1 MTTFGTT
8 GKAALDRRQLL
19 QGAAALGVTVTAGLT
34 ATQAHAAGSIDAVM
48 VNAAI
53 GGPLR
58 AALESSFGGKVNDAP
73 WQSTTDVVS
82 RLTAPGG
89 TGRYDL
95 LIAGSDFV
103 RKPVLGPRP
112 GSELAAPLDTKA
124 MSNFGHVAQAFK
136 KDLAE
141 RDGKVFMAPVFWGF
155 DSVVYN
161 TEILPEN
168 DPFTQSWAPLFE
180 DKYAGKIAWYDA
192 AHQMIM
198 AAGLHLGR
206 AAPETLDGKE
216 LDEVVQF
223 LISRKKNIRTIWSTF
238 AQGTNLLATGEVAC
252 LYGPIPVR
260 TELQKKGFKITNAW
274 PKEGVISFAHAA
286 FIPKDAK
293 NAASAQAV
301 INAML
306 GKDYASQVTKVS
318 GYLST
323 SDLGTQ
329 DFTPEERKRYG
340 YGVLDGS
347 TKHHGLGFPP
357 AIGKWIE
364 GWNRVKSA

>member
-1 MTTFGTT
+1 MSKLNSAPSGPSRRMLLKT
-8 GKAALDRRQLL
+8 GAGL
-19 QGAAALGVTVTAGLT
+19 GAAAGLGLWGTA
-34 ATQAHAAGSIDAVM
+34 AQAAASIDVVM

-53 GGPLR
+53 SGPLR
-58 AALESSFGGKVNDAP
+58 GVLEGASGGKINDAP

-103 RKPVLGPRP
+103 RKPIMGPRP
-112 GSELAAPLDTKA
+112 GSELVLPLDTAK
-124 MSNFGHVAQAFK
+124 MPNFGQVADAFK
-136 KDLAE
+136 KDVAD
-141 RDGKVFMAPVFWGF
+141 RDGKIYMVPVFWGF
-155 DSVVYN
+155 DSVIYN
-161 TEILPEN
+161 TEQMPEN
-168 DPFTQSWAPLFE
+168 DPFTQSWGPLFE
-180 DKYAGKIAWYDA
+180 DRYAGRIAWYDA

-198 AAGLHLGR
+198 AAGLHLGNPR
-206 AAPETLDGKE
+206 PEDLDGKD
-216 LDEVVQF
+216 LDEVVRF
-223 LISRKKNIRTIWSTF
+223 LIARKKNIRTIWSTF

-260 TELQKKGFKITNAW
+260 AELQRKGFKITNAW
-274 PKEGVISFAHAA
+274 PREGVLSFAHSA
-286 FIPKDAK
+286 FVPRDSK
-293 NAASAQAV
+293 NLEASQAV

-306 GKDYASQVTKVS
+306 GKDYASQVTKAS

-323 SDLGTQ
+323 SNLGSQ
-329 DFTPEERKRYG
+329 DFSAEERKRFG

-357 AIGKWIE
+357 AIAKWIE

>member
-1 MTTFGTT
+1 MSKIRTT
-8 GKAALDRRQLL
+8 GIANINRRRLLKGVAAI
-19 QGAAALGVTVTAGLT
+19 GAAAGMGLSATAVG
-34 ATQAHAAGSIDAVM
+34 AAESIDVVM

-53 GGPLR
+53 GGTLR
-58 AALESSFGGKVNDAP
+58 APLEAASGGKINDAP

-89 TGRYDL
+89 TSRYDL
-95 LIAGSDFV
+95 LIATADFV
-103 RKPVLGPRP
+103 RTPALGPKA
-112 GSELAAPLDTKA
+112 GSELVKAFDTTK
-124 MSNFGHVAQAFK
+124 MSNFSQVADAFQ
-136 KDLAE
+136 KDLAA
-141 RDGKVFMAPVFWGF
+141 RDGKVFLVPVFWGF

-161 TEILPEN
+161 TDVLPEN
-168 DPFTQSWAPLFE
+168 DPYTQSWAPLFE
-180 DKYAGKIAWYDA
+180 DKYAGRIAWYDA

-198 AAGLHLGR
+198 AAGLHLGHVK
-206 AAPETLDGKE
+206 PETLQGKD
-216 LDEVVQF
+216 LDDVVNF
-223 LISRKKNIRTIWSTF
+223 LISKKKNIRTIWSTF

-260 TELQKKGFKITNAW
+260 AELQRKGFKITNAW
-274 PKEGVISFAHAA
+274 PKEGVLSFAHAA

-293 NAASAQAV
+293 NPEAAQAMV
-301 INAML
+301 NAML
-306 GKDYASQVTKVS
+306 GKDYASQLTKVS

-323 SDLGTQ
+323 SKLGAQ

-347 TKHHGLGFPP
+347 TKQHGLGFPP

-364 GWNRVKSA
+364 GWNRVKSS

>member
-1 MTTFGTT
+1 MEIG
-8 GKAALDRRQLL
+8 RRQVL
-19 QGAAALGVTVTAGLT
+19 QGMGALGLAAASGVSFSRMAMAVAPVET
-34 ATQAHAAGSIDAVM
+34 VM

-58 AALESSFGGKVNDAP
+58 EVLETAAGGKINDAP

-103 RKPVLGPRP
+103 RKPVMGPKP
-112 GSELAAPLDTKA
+112 GAELVTAIDTAK
-124 MSNFGHVAQAFK
+124 MSNFAQVAEPFK

-141 RDGKVFMAPVFWGF
+141 RDGKVFMVPVFWGF
-155 DSVVYN
+155 DSVLYN
-161 TEILPEN
+161 TEAVPTD
-168 DPFTQSWAPLFE
+168 DPFTQTWAPLFE

-198 AAGLHLGR
+198 AAGLHMGHK
-206 AAPETLDGKE
+206 APETLEGKD

-252 LYGPIPVR
+252 MYGPIPVR
-260 TELQKKGFKITNAW
+260 VELQKKGFKVVNAW
-274 PKEGVISFAHAA
+274 PKEGVLSFAHAA
-286 FIPKDAK
+286 FIPKDSK
-293 NAASAQAV
+293 NAEASTAV

-306 GKDYASQVTKVS
+306 GKDYAGQVTKVS

-323 SDLGTQ
+323 SKLGTTEFS
-329 DFTPEERKRYG
+329 DEEKKRYG

-347 TKHHGLGFPP
+347 TKHHGLSFPP
-357 AIGKWIE
+357 AIAKWIE
-364 GWNRVKSA
+364 GWSRVKSA

>member
-1 MTTFGTT
+1 MSKPT
-8 GKAALDRRQLL
+8 GIAKIHRRHLL
-19 QGAAALGVTVTAGLT
+19 QGAAAVGAVAGAGLSGT
-34 ATQAHAAGSIDAVM
+34 VASAAASIDVVM

-53 GGPLR
+53 SGPLR
-58 AALESSFGGKVNDAP
+58 AAMESASGGKINDAP

-103 RKPVLGPRP
+103 RTPVMGPKA
-112 GSELAAPLDTKA
+112 GAELVAPFDTAK
-124 MSNFGHVAQAFK
+124 MSNISQVSEAFQ
-136 KDLAE
+136 KDLAA
-141 RDGKVFMAPVFWGF
+141 RDGKVFLVPVFWGF

-161 TEILPEN
+161 TEVLPEN
-168 DPFTQSWAPLFE
+168 DPYTQSWAPLFE
-180 DKYAGKIAWYDA
+180 DKYAGRIAWYDA

-198 AAGLHLGR
+198 AAGLHLGH
-206 AAPETLDGKE
+206 AKPETLEGKD
-216 LDEVVQF
+216 LDEVVKF
-223 LISRKKNIRTIWSTF
+223 LISKKKNIRTIWSTF

-252 LYGPIPVR
+252 LYGTIPVR
-260 TELQKKGFKITNAW
+260 MELQKKGFKITNAW
-274 PKEGVISFAHAA
+274 PKEGVLSFAHVA
-286 FIPKDAK
+286 FVPKDSK
-293 NAASAQAV
+293 NVESAQAV
-301 INAML
+301 VNAML
-306 GKDYASQVTKVS
+306 GTEYASQVTKVS

-323 SDLGTQ
+323 SKLGTQ
-329 DFTPEERKRYG
+329 DFTAEERKKYG

-364 GWNRVKSA
+364 GWNRVKSV

>member
-1 MTTFGTT
+1 MSE
-8 GKAALDRRQLL
+8 LRDLSRVPMHRRHFLR
-19 QGAAALGVTVTAGLT
+19 GAAALGVGTGLGFGSDI
-34 ATQAHAAGSIDAVM
+34 ALAAGPIDVVM

-53 GGPLR
+53 SGPLR
-58 AALESSFGGKVNDAP
+58 GVLEGASGGKINDAP

-103 RKPVLGPRP
+103 RKPIMGPRP
-112 GSELAAPLDTKA
+112 GAELVAPLDKA
-124 MSNFGHVAQAFK
+124 KIPNISQIADAFE
-136 KDLAE
+136 KDMAN
-141 RDGKVFMAPVFWGF
+141 RDGKLFMVPVFWGF
-155 DSVVYN
+155 DSVLYN
-161 TEILPEN
+161 TEMLPEN
-168 DPFTQSWAPLFE
+168 DPYTQSWAPLFE

-192 AHQMIM
+192 GHQMIM
-198 AAGLHLGR
+198 AAGLHLGKKN
-206 AAPETLDGKE
+206 PEDLDGAE
-216 LDEVVQF
+216 LEEVVKF
-223 LISRKKNIRTIWSTF
+223 LIAKKKNIRTIWSTF

-260 TELQKKGFKITNAW
+260 AELQKKGFKVTNAW
-274 PKEGVISFAHAA
+274 PKEGVLSFAHSA
-286 FIPKDAK
+286 FVPKDSK
-293 NAASAQAV
+293 NADAATAV

-306 GKDYASQVTKVS
+306 GKGYADQVTKVC

-323 SDLGTQ
+323 SKLGAH
-329 DFTPEERKRYG
+329 DFTPEESKRYG

-347 TKHHGLGFPP
+347 TKHHGLSFPA

>member
-1 MTTFGTT
+1 MSKFSSAPSGPSRRMFLRT
-8 GKAALDRRQLL
+8 GAGL
-19 QGAAALGVTVTAGLT
+19 GAAAGLGLWGTTA
-34 ATQAHAAGSIDAVM
+34 QAAASIDVVM

-53 GGPLR
+53 SGPLR
-58 AALESSFGGKVNDAP
+58 GVLEGASGGKINDAP

-103 RKPVLGPRP
+103 RKPIMGPRP
-112 GSELAAPLDTKA
+112 GSELVLPLDTAK
-124 MSNFGHVAQAFK
+124 MPNFGQVADAFK
-136 KDLAE
+136 KDVAD
-141 RDGKVFMAPVFWGF
+141 RNGKVYMVPVFWGF
-155 DSVVYN
+155 DSVIYN
-161 TEILPEN
+161 TEQMPES

-180 DKYAGKIAWYDA
+180 DKYAGRIAWYDA

-198 AAGLHLGR
+198 AAGLHLGNPK
-206 AAPETLDGKE
+206 PEDLDGKD
-216 LDEVVQF
+216 LDEVVRF

-260 TELQKKGFKITNAW
+260 AELQRKGFKITNAW
-274 PKEGVISFAHAA
+274 PKEGVLSFAHSA
-286 FIPKDAK
+286 FVPRDSK
-293 NAASAQAV
+293 NLEASQAV

-323 SDLGTQ
+323 SNLGSQ
-329 DFTPEERKRYG
+329 DFSPEERKRFG

-357 AIGKWIE
+357 AIAKWIE